1 MLAPFKKPIGLRRW
15 LFYLT
20 LSALLP
26 ALVFA
31 GHAILEFDRVARAAV
46 IDNLE
51 HRSTALQQSLEQMI
65 KVATTTVGVLADSDS
80 AQTGDWRGLY
90 DQAKRSISHDG
101 PVRAVSLV
109 DGNGDVIFHT
119 STPFGVALF
128 KANDKASVDAAL
140 QQGRISVSG
149 AFKAPISPKSVVAVS
164 VPLMQG
170 GQIRHV
176 LRAIILTESIDSLLA
191 EAKLPED
198 WVAGVTDSRGTL
210 LARSLGS
217 EKFVGTPA
225 SASFLEGMRRGGGKP
240 FKGSTLEGVRTT
252 FVVMP
257 VQGGDWFLGL
267 SVPESVL
274 GAPLDRALAELAGFG
289 LLWFALALTMAYA
302 FGTYII
308 RQAQVLVDA
317 VKAQPVVLR
326 APVALGVN
334 EFTALLRGV
343 TAVQD
348 REAESTK
355 QMFAARAQRDEVFDL
370 YENAPCGYHSLDR
383 QGRLVRMNATAL
395 GWLGYRWDEV
405 QGRPMMDLLTP
416 DSQARFTETFPRFL
430 QTEHI
435 EGVELMLVRKDGSTF
450 PASINATAIKDAEG
464 NLISSRSTV
473 FDITE
478 HKRLEAQLNLLA
490 RTDTLTGLSNLRDFV
505 ERGERELRRH
515 QRHAASLAVLM
526 MDIDHFKIINDRYGH
541 DGGDLVL
548 AEVAKSCT
556 AVLRNID
563 LVARVGGEEFAL
575 MLPETTVE
583 SAAEVADRLRQSLA
597 SLSVVLPTGQT
608 VSLTVS
614 IGVAMCLA
622 TDAGLDA
629 GLKRADLALYQAKE
643 GGRNQVKIAVPSVAP
658 ASPV

>member
-526 MDIDHFKIINDRYGH
+526 MDIDHFKTINDRYGH